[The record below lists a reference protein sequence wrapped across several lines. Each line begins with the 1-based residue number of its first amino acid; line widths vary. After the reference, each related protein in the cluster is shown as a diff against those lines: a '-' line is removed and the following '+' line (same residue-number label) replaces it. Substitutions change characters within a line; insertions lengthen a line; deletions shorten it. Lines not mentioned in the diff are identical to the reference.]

1 LTSIS
6 GVDPAAAR
14 AAIPELAELLID
26 AVEGGS
32 SVGFLAGLD
41 RETAMRFWEG
51 VVAAVERGTT
61 LLFVAR
67 DEEGALLGT
76 AQLILIQM
84 PNQPHRAE
92 VAKVLVHRRAR
103 RQGIAQRLL
112 AAVEDA
118 AREHGRTLLTLDTCT
133 DSPAEQLYRREGWQ
147 PAGIIPGFALNPDGS
162 ICDTMYFWKRL

>member
-1 LTSIS
+1 MLFLDA
-6 GVDPAAAR
+6 GGAH
-14 AAIPELAELLID
+14 AAIPELADLLID

-41 RETAMRFWEG
+41 RETATRFWEG
-51 VVAAVERGTT
+51 VVGAVERGTT

-67 DEEGALLGT
+67 DEEGGLVGT
-76 AQLILIQM
+76 AQLILIQA

-103 RQGIAQRLL
+103 RRGIAQRLL
-112 AAVEDA
+112 AAVEDT

-133 DSPAEQLYRREGWQ
+133 GSPAEQLYRREGWQ
-147 PAGIIPGFALNPDGS
+147 PAGIIPGFAFNTDGS
-162 ICDTMYFWKRL
+162 ICDTMYFWKHL

>member
-1 LTSIS
+1 
-6 GVDPAAAR
+6 
-14 AAIPELAELLID
+14 
-26 AVEGGS
+26 
-32 SVGFLAGLD
+32 
-41 RETAMRFWEG
+41 M
-51 VVAAVERGTT
+51 VAAVERGTT

-67 DEEGALLGT
+67 DEEGGLVGT

-133 DSPAEQLYRREGWQ
+133 GSPAEQLYRREGWQ
-147 PAGIIPGFALNPDGS
+147 PAGIIPGFALNTDGS